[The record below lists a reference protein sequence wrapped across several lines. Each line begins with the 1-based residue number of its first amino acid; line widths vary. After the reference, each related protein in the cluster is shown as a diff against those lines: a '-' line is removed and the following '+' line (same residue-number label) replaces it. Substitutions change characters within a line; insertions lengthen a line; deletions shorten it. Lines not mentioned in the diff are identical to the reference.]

1 VIEVRRD
8 AKSGQPIAVA
18 GLALVLLSWSAPV
31 AADEPPA
38 ETSAP
43 PAAPAGEAFAAGMT
57 LPLGMTA
64 TREHG
69 RAVMTGFG
77 GYDGARDAGLFEAQ
91 AAVRLFSRVSIH
103 GGAVYVGSE
112 DEVRP
117 SLGAML
123 QVLTQPRSGLDAS
136 LSVTY
141 RPEGLTEPEGEIE
154 TALAVG
160 RRVGAAS
167 ILASATY
174 GQDAEGNER
183 DGELRAAG
191 LVPVGRI
198 LVGADARGRLA
209 LTRPDG
215 SQEPDYDLTGGP
227 VVVIPIDSFAITG
240 LAGASIVGTSADT
253 REAGVLGLL
262 GLSRVF

>member
-1 VIEVRRD
+1 VTERRRD
-8 AKSGQPIAVA
+8 ASGHRVAIAL
-18 GLALVLLSWSAPV
+18 LALVVGWSVPA
-31 AADEPPA
+31 AADPPSEETAPPPA
-38 ETSAP
+38 P
-43 PAAPAGEAFAAGMT
+43 PPLEAFAAGMT
-57 LPLGMTA
+57 LPLGFVA
-64 TREHG
+64 TREHA

-91 AAVRLFSRVSIH
+91 AAVRLFSRLSIH
-103 GGAVYVGSE
+103 GGAVYVSGA

-123 QVLTQPRSGLDAS
+123 QLLSQARSGLDAS

-183 DGELRAAG
+183 DSELRAAG
-191 LVPVGRI
+191 LVPVGRM
-198 LVGADARGRLA
+198 LVGADARGRFALA
-209 LTRPDG
+209 RPDG
-215 SQEPDYDLTGGP
+215 SEEPDYDLAGGP
-227 VVVIPIDSFAITG
+227 VVVVPIESFAVTA
-240 LAGASIVGTSADT
+240 LAGATIVGTSANT